1 MKITRNREHTINMGS
16 YESLKVGSSVELEV
30 TDPVDIT
37 ADGTPHP
44 RVYEKADEILG
55 QALAADLKEAIE
67 LLPPG
72 STSYVLSWRQNA

>member
-16 YESLKVGSSVELEV
+16 YESLKVGASVELEV
-30 TDPVDIT
+30 
-37 ADGTPHP
+37 ADNQEDL
-44 RVYEKADEILG
+44 RKAYGAADQILAD
-55 QALAADLKEAIE
+55 ALAADLKEAIE